1 MFTLIWRKYLPV
13 IFVLLKKSSQEEQIV
28 GLNQTDFDRAS
39 GRRKMKFSF
48 INLQLNNGKINN
60 DVKHAAIAK
69 DLAELLQQD
78 VLTGKYIKEH
88 CYEFSLN
95 NDFKLTI
102 KNISLTENPE
112 ILEEEIAEVENS

>member
-13 IFVLLKKSSQEEQIV
+13 IFVLIKKSTQGEQVV

-48 INLQLNNGKINN
+48 TNLQLNKGKVNN
-60 DVKHAAIAK
+60 DAKHAAIAK

-78 VLTGKYIKEH
+78 ALTGKYIRTQ
-88 CYEFSLN
+88 CYEFSLS
-95 NDFKLTI
+95 NDFQLTI
-102 KNISLTENPE
+102 KNNSVLEDSE